1 MNELGR
7 VPLRALVELARLGTM
22 TAVAAELG
30 YTPGAISQQIARL
43 ESTVG
48 VPLLHR
54 VGRGV
59 RLTDAGRVLA
69 DHGAAVLTAEDTAL
83 QAMHAALT
91 SITGRL
97 TIGMFGS
104 TAGAVLAPL
113 VIHLRE
119 RHPDIDI
126 RSEEVTV
133 DDSAAAV
140 RRGQVDVAFG
150 VDYSTAP
157 IPRDAEVEFVRLR
170 TERFSLACTSA
181 FADAGTIALEDAA
194 PLPWIL
200 TPAGTQFG
208 TAIRNACRTAG
219 FEPAVVHQ
227 VTDTASSL
235 ALAEAGLGI
244 TPVTPLM
251 QRHANSTGRTVA
263 LVEDVR
269 RSIVL
274 IRHAADRHRPVVG
287 AVTAAAR
294 DVLRENHSDLQ

>member
-1 MNELGR
+1 MNDLGR

-30 YTPGAISQQIARL
+30 YTPGAVSQQIARL
-43 ESTVG
+43 ESAVG
-48 VPLLHR
+48 VPLLLK

-69 DHGAAVLTAEDTAL
+69 DHGVTVLQAEDAAL
-83 QAMHAALT
+83 QAMRAALT
-91 SITGRL
+91 SVTGRL
-97 TIGMFGS
+97 TIGIFGS

-113 VIHLRE
+113 VLTLRRE
-119 RHPDIDI
+119 HPAVDI
-126 RSEEVTV
+126 RSAEVTV
-133 DDSAAAV
+133 DETAAAV

-157 IPRDAEVEFVRLR
+157 IPRDPEVEFISLR
-170 TERFSLACTSA
+170 TERFSLACSA
-181 FADAGTIALEDAA
+181 ALALPASISLADAA

-200 TPAGTQFG
+200 TPAATQFG
-208 TAIRNACRTAG
+208 RAIRTACRAVG
-219 FEPAVVHQ
+219 FEPDVVHQ

-235 ALAEAGLGI
+235 ALAEAGLGV

-251 QRHANSTGRTVA
+251 QRHARSTGRTVA
-263 LVEDVR
+263 ITQDVYR
-269 RSIVL
+269 HVVL
-274 IRHAADRHRPVVG
+274 IRHSTNRNRPVVE

-294 DVLRENHSDLQ
+294 EVLREDTGAVQ

>member
-69 DHGAAVLTAEDTAL
+69 DHGTAVLVAEDAAL

-113 VIHLRE
+113 VISLRE
-119 RHPDIDI
+119 RHPAIEI

-133 DDSAAAV
+133 DESAAAV

-157 IPRDAEVEFVRLR
+157 IPRDPDVEFIRLR
-170 TERFSLACTSA
+170 SERFSLAASA
-181 FADAGTIALEDAA
+181 GFIDRSSIALAQAA
-194 PLPWIL
+194 HLPWIL
-200 TPAGTQFG
+200 TPAATQFG
-208 TAIRNACRTAG
+208 RAIRNACRTAG

-251 QRHANSTGRTVA
+251 QRHARSTLRTVS
-263 LVEDVR
+263 LVEDVQR
-269 RSIVL
+269 FVVL
-274 IRHAADRHRPVVG
+274 IRHSANRDRPLVQ

-294 DVLRENHSDLQ
+294 EVLRENDVAAG